1 MTALSGKVVVVTGAG
16 GGFGQEMT
24 RQFLRAGSHLILS
37 DLHTDSLPCAA
48 SDVAGARGRILGH
61 IAADLSEPD
70 AADTVFGQAVA
81 LSPAVDILVMNAG
94 VAVSGLFTD
103 VPRHEW
109 ERLMAVNLLAP
120 MRLTCAFLPGMLERR
135 RGHLVYISSVAGL
148 IGVGQLAAYSTSK
161 FGLRGFA
168 EAIAAEV
175 KPYGV
180 AVTAL
185 YPYFARTPILESPH
199 YGDSRPTLDTSRLSE
214 PEDVIAALLAGI
226 RRKTLH
232 VYPGAI
238 PRVVDGLRRLA
249 PWTLPLLL
257 ADRSR
262 RGK

>member
-1 MTALSGKVVVVTGAG
+1 
-16 GGFGQEMT
+16 MT

-37 DLHTDSLPCAA
+37 DLRTDNLPCAA
-48 SDVAGARGRILGH
+48 MEVIGARGRIVGH
-61 IAADLSEPD
+61 IAAELSDPD
-70 AADTVFGQAVA
+70 AAEAVFGQATA
-81 LSPAVDILVMNAG
+81 LTPAVDVLVMNAG
-94 VAVSGLFTD
+94 VAISGLFTD
-103 VPRHEW
+103 VPRSEW

-120 MRLTCAFLPGMLERR
+120 MRLTHAFLPGMLERR

-175 KPYGV
+175 RPRGV

-199 YGDSRPTLDTSRLSE
+199 YGNSRPSLDASRLSE
-214 PEDVIAALLAGI
+214 PEDVIAALLACI
-226 RRKTLH
+226 RKNTLH

-238 PRVVDGLRRLA
+238 PHLIEALRRFA
-249 PWTLPLLL
+249 PWALPLLL
-257 ADRSR
+257 ADRPSR
-262 RGK
+262 EK